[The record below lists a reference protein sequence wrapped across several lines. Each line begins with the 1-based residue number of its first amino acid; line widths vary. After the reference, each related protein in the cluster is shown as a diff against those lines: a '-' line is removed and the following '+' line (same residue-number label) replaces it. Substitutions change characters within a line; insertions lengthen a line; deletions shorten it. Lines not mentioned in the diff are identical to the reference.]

1 MADPFLDVDVFAG
14 MFRPLSD
21 AESEVAEPYLEVVSD
36 WIRDNKTDVSADDPA
51 AKIVVFEVVR
61 EALLYGD
68 VTPLASFSKTMGP
81 RSRSGTFDRVAVEKF
96 ITDRHRLMLGISV
109 SAAGPRGYFPKCD
122 Y

>member
-1 MADPFLDVDVFAG
+1 MADPFLSVDDFAD

-21 AESEVAEPYLEVVSD
+21 PESELAGPYLEVVSD
-36 WIRDNKTDVSADDPA
+36 WIRDKKTDVSDDDPA

-68 VTPLASFSKTMGP
+68 LGPLTSFSKTMGP
-81 RSRSGTFDRVAVEKF
+81 RSRSGTFDRGAVEKF
-96 ITDRHRLMLGISV
+96 ITVRHRHMLGITV
-109 SAAGPRGYFPKCD
+109 STGARGYFPKCD